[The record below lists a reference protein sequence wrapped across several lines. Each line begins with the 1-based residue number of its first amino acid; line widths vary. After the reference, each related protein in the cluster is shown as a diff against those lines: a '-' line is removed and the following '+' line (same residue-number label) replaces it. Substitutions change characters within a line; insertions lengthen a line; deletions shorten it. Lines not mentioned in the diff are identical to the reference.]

1 MAFNQN
7 FGSQP
12 SAFLKTYLQ
21 KPEFD
26 DSKTSQFE
34 YSPAENFSIADTT
47 PKNRYYSAS
56 ETIQMLNG
64 KAPLTPIQRMRGG
77 IDDAVVNTGNAFGQ
91 DWSGYTGLGHLARPD
106 YKGKR
111 PVEWGLTQSGSR

>member
-1 MAFNQN
+1 
-7 FGSQP
+7 
-12 SAFLKTYLQ
+12 
-21 KPEFD
+21 
-26 DSKTSQFE
+26 
-34 YSPAENFSIADTT
+34 
-47 PKNRYYSAS
+47 
-56 ETIQMLNG
+56 MLNG

-91 DWSGYTGLGHLARPD
+91 DWSGYTGLGNLARPD